1 MQGNLT
7 VLDSQ
12 FRAMDTAF
20 WILCQWNLDSEFQY
34 YYKWDPQYL
43 TFFQIPKP
51 GIPDSKRKISRIPDS
66 LTLGDSDPK
75 INMFSVKPNPV
86 N

>member
-12 FRAMDTAF
+12 FYAMDTAF
-20 WILCQWNLDSEFQY
+20 WILCQWNLDSGFH
-34 YYKWDPQYL
+34 YKWDPEYL
-43 TFFQIPKP
+43 TF
-51 GIPDSKRKISRIPDS
+51 IPDSKRKISQIPDS
-66 LTLGDSDPK
+66 LTWGDSDPK
-75 INMFSVKPNPV
+75 INTFSLKPKPV